1 MKATLHSLLL
11 AGALL
16 ALPGLLNAQSPMFTG
31 HYVPGVEGIKG
42 GSVPPPGFY
51 IRDYNA
57 FYTSSRLNAPGSS
70 EAPVDFNAFVYANVI
85 RGIWVSDAKVLGG
98 NFFMDAL
105 IPLQY
110 TSLKVNGWSD
120 DNFGIGDIYVEP
132 LALSWHG
139 KQWDAALGYS
149 VWMPTGDSDI
159 GSAKP
164 GKGFWG
170 HMITAGGTY
179 YFDEKKTAAFSVI
192 NRYEFNM
199 ENDDTDITPG
209 QAWTIE
215 WGLSKALKPTIELGL
230 IGYYQVQT
238 TDDSGPGASTVRD
251 QVAAIGPEILM
262 LCPKLGMFTS
272 IRYNYEFYAE
282 DRPQG
287 HTIAV
292 TFTKRF

>member
-1 MKATLHSLLL
+1 MKTTLHSFLL

-16 ALPGLLNAQSPMFTG
+16 ALPGLLNAQSPSFTG

-51 IRDYNA
+51 VRDYNV
-57 FYTSSRLNAPGSS
+57 FYTSDRINFPSGD
-70 EAPVDFNAFVYANVI
+70 EIPVDFNAFVYANVI
-85 RGIWVSDAKVLGG
+85 RGIWVSDAQVLGG

-105 IPLQY
+105 LPLQY
-110 TSLKVNGWSD
+110 TSLEVNSWSD
-120 DNFGIGDIYVEP
+120 DCFGIGDIYVEP

-149 VWMPTGDSDI
+149 FWAPTGDSEP
-159 GSAKP
+159 GTAKP

-179 YFDEKKTAAFSVI
+179 YFDEKKTWAVSLL

-199 ENDDTDITPG
+199 ENDDTGITPG
-209 QAWTIE
+209 QTWTLV
-215 WGLSKALKPTIELGL
+215 WGLSKSLKPTIDVG
-230 IGYYQVQT
+230 IVGYYQLQT
-238 TDDSGPGASTVRD
+238 TDDSGTGASSARD
-251 QVAAIGPEILM
+251 QVVAVGPEVVM
-262 LCPKLGMFTS
+262 LCPKLGVFTS
-272 IRYNYEFYAE
+272 LRYNYEFYSE

-287 HTIAV
+287 HTIAL